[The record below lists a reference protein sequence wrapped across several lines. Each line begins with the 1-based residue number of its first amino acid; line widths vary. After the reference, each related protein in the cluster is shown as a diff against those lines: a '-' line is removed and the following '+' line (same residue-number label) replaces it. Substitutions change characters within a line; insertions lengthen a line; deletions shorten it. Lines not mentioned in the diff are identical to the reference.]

1 MQKAVGLVVCVLVSV
16 CGLVPY
22 VFGVRTEQTLTA
34 LVQVAEY
41 VLDMPIYTTRYTRG
55 WFGSTAETWLALPPS
70 VAETLRA
77 SVPFM
82 LTHAARVE
90 GLRLVHHIRHGPFPL
105 GARPVSIRSLLPVQT
120 IITSSLIPGALA
132 LSRDRRPAA
141 ALPVFQVDTTV
152 FLLGVGQS
160 HVSIPAFTSPSEA
173 QTEADLVWEG
183 LQGDVAI
190 DAQGRHITG
199 VLQAD
204 GFTLTGEDT
213 KFALHEVVART
224 NILTEPRYASQG
236 DTTVRVGSVALT
248 PRAEAPATWAVTGG
262 EIQATTTTTS
272 GTLQAMADLHIE
284 TLRLGE
290 ASYGP
295 GSSHLELRR
304 LSLPALARLLQ
315 AISASRQDEPDFAA
329 LWLRLWFSGDLARL
343 LSGLARS
350 SPEFSLPQVSLHT
363 PDGEVRARVQVR
375 VNGNRLRAPGDLVQL
390 IQTIDAEA
398 EGEAP
403 VSWVRAMAIAQVRQA
418 IRARSKFAAFIPTTV
433 LNALAAT
440 ISDQQLHSLV
450 QQEYLVL
457 DGNTYKSQARYTH
470 GQLLVNGK
478 PLDWSALVQE

>member
-1 MQKAVGLVVCVLVSV
+1 MQKVVGLIVCVLVSV

-22 VFGVRTEQTLTA
+22 VFGVRTEQTLTT

-55 WFGSTAETWLALPPS
+55 WFGSTAETWLALPPA
-70 VAETLRA
+70 VAEIVRA
-77 SVPFM
+77 YVPFM
-82 LTHAARVE
+82 LTPSARVE

-105 GARPVSIRSLLPVQT
+105 SARPVSIGSLLPVQT
-120 IITSSLIPGALA
+120 IITSSFIPGAPA
-132 LSRDRRPAA
+132 LSRDMRPAT

-152 FLLGVGQS
+152 FLLGAGQS
-160 HVSIPAFTSPSEA
+160 HVSIPAFTSPPEA

-236 DTTVRVGSVALT
+236 DTAVRVGSVALT
-248 PRAEAPATWAVTGG
+248 PRAEAQATWVVTGG
-262 EIQATTTTTS
+262 EIQATTATTS

-315 AISASRQDEPDFAA
+315 AISAPRQDEPDFAS
-329 LWLRLWFSGDLARL
+329 LWLRLLLSGDLARL

-350 SPEFSLPQVSLHT
+350 SPEILLPQMSLHT
-363 PDGEVRARVQVR
+363 TDGEVRARVQVR
-375 VNGNRLRAPGDLVQL
+375 VNGNRLRAPGDLAQL
-390 IQTIDAEA
+390 IQMIDAEA

-403 VSWVRAMAIAQVRQA
+403 VSWVRALAIAQVRQA
-418 IRARSKFAAFIPTTV
+418 IRARSKFAAFIPTTA

-440 ISDQQLHSLV
+440 ISDQQLYSLV
-450 QQEYLVL
+450 QQEYLIL
-457 DGNTYKSQARYTH
+457 DGNTYKSKARYTY

-478 PLDWSALVQE
+478 PLDWPALVQE

>member
-1 MQKAVGLVVCVLVSV
+1 MQKVVGLIVCVLVSV

-55 WFGSTAETWLALPPS
+55 WFGSTAETWLALPPA
-70 VAETLRA
+70 VAETVRA
-77 SVPFM
+77 YVPFM
-82 LTHAARVE
+82 LTPAARVE

-105 GARPVSIRSLLPVQT
+105 SARPVSIGSLLPVQT
-120 IITSSLIPGALA
+120 IITSSLIPGAPA
-132 LSRDRRPAA
+132 LSRDMRPAT

-152 FLLGVGQS
+152 FLLGAGQS
-160 HVSIPAFTSPSEA
+160 HVSIPAFTSPPEA

-236 DTTVRVGSVALT
+236 DTAVRVGSVALT
-248 PRAEAPATWAVTGG
+248 PRAEAQATWVVTGG
-262 EIQATTTTTS
+262 EIQATTATTS

-295 GSSHLELRR
+295 GSAHLELRR
-304 LSLPALARLLQ
+304 LSLPALARLLR
-315 AISASRQDEPDFAA
+315 AISAPRQDEPDFAS
-329 LWLRLWFSGDLARL
+329 LWLRLLLSGDLARL

-350 SPEFSLPQVSLHT
+350 SPEIALPQMSLHT
-363 PDGEVRARVQVR
+363 TDGEVRARVQVR
-375 VNGNRLRAPGDLVQL
+375 VNGNRLRAPGDLAQL
-390 IQTIDAEA
+390 IQMIDAEA

-403 VSWVRAMAIAQVRQA
+403 VSWVRALAIAQVRQA
-418 IRARSKFAAFIPTTV
+418 IRARSKFAAFIPTTA

-440 ISDQQLHSLV
+440 ISDQQLYSLV
-450 QQEYLVL
+450 QQEYLIL
-457 DGNTYKSQARYTH
+457 DGNTYKSKARYTY